1 MPLEDFYLGDIA
13 FEQFSRIFDK
23 SWQTFSRKEEVLDM
37 VNGDLILAKPISYFY
52 EDNFREWFET
62 RAPALEGLS
71 PKTCFEIGLTH
82 RLKSFF
88 HREH

>member
-23 SWQTFSRKEEVLDM
+23 SWQTFSKKDEVLDM

-52 EDNFREWFET
+52 GENFREWFET
-62 RAPALEGLS
+62 RAQALEGLS
-71 PKTCFEIGLTH
+71 PKMCFEIGLIH

-88 HREH
+88 YREH